1 LVLVVL
7 VDSVHQVMR
16 ALALVDMSHQK
27 MELNQSLEVSQHLVV
42 ERVASITAVPVAMV
56 DPAVVVVGQV
66 APVELKPLV
75 EQIILV
81 TMVEPE
87 MVHRVA
93 QVAVAQVL
101 RELQHHLELV
111 E

>member
-1 LVLVVL
+1 MLHL
-7 VDSVHQVMR
+7 
-16 ALALVDMSHQK
+16 K
-27 MELNQSLEVSQHLVV
+27 MELNHFFEPLQLLAV
-42 ERVASITAVPVAMV
+42 EKAVSITAVLVAMV
-56 DPAVVVVGQV
+56 DPAAAVVGQV
-66 APVELKPLV
+66 APAELKLLA

-87 MVHRVA
+87 MVHLVA
-93 QVAVAQVL
+93 LAAAAQVL

>member
-1 LVLVVL
+1 MQVVQGDN
-7 VDSVHQVMR
+7 VSRVMR
-16 ALALVDMSHQK
+16 AVALVDMSHQK
-27 MELNQSLEVSQHLVV
+27 MELNQFLEVSQHLAV
-42 ERVASITAVPVAMV
+42 ERVASITAVLAAMV
-56 DPAVVVVGQV
+56 DPAAVEVGQA
-66 APVELKPLV
+66 APAELKLLA

-93 QVAVAQVL
+93 LAVAVQVL